1 MNLREELQE
10 RYGKGHLSYSSIKHA
25 LGDMRKWEMYM
36 RGELRKE
43 STALN
48 FGSLYDCMLL
58 TPDDFDSKYMIL
70 NEEDILNACSKETRN
85 RKTPSAT
92 KEYRQVYAM
101 LDDQTDKQIVKASDH
116 EEAMRMIERLGN
128 EGLIDQYLTGGKAQ
142 VEFNVDVHDVPLRG
156 FLDYLHDDYI
166 LDSKT
171 VGRESSKFKWDV
183 QGWSYDIQAY
193 IYMQVFP
200 REEFL
205 WLIQEKTAP
214 YYPGVVTC
222 TQQTLFNGEM
232 KFEEALDNI
241 KCWLSTDPSEQ
252 TGHGRFSV

>member
-1 MNLREELQE
+1 MSMRELLQE

-36 RGELRKE
+36 RGELKKE

-58 TPDDFDSKYMIL
+58 TPDEFDSRYMIL
-70 NEEDILNACSKETRN
+70 HEEDVLAACSKETRSKS
-85 RKTPSAT
+85 RPTTT
-92 KEYRQVYAM
+92 KEYGQVVAM
-101 LDDQTDKQIVKASDH
+101 LTEDSGKEVVKASDH
-116 EEAMRMIERLGN
+116 KEALLMIERLGN

-183 QGWSYDIQAY
+183 QSWSYDIQAY

-200 REEFL
+200 RDEFL
-205 WLIQEKTAP
+205 WLIQEKSAP
-214 YYPGVVTC
+214 FYPGVVTC

-241 KCWLSTDPSEQ
+241 KAWLSTDPSEQ